1 MASALAATAIFG
13 GHINMPGLLQNYF
26 ETDLEITNRLG
37 LLRHWATLNNIP
49 VGKLQLGDCLSL
61 WLVFFL
67 YFFFFSPSQMA
78 TDFSELMCFLVLVR
92 TDILQQL
99 TAKLH
104 LRFSMLEILL
114 VFLFLTKRLC
124 PENRT
129 DSAKSKSAED
139 ISKMQTA
146 SHERWNPW
154 RLIVLK
160 LCFSIYIY
168 PGAG

>member
-13 GHINMPGLLQNYF
+13 GHINTPGLLQNYF
-26 ETDLEITNRLG
+26 ETDLEIRNRLG

-61 WLVFFL
+61 WLVFSI
-67 YFFFFSPSQMA
+67 FFFSPSQMA

-99 TAKLH
+99 IAKLH
-104 LRFSMLEILL
+104 LRFS
-114 VFLFLTKRLC
+114 
-124 PENRT
+124 
-129 DSAKSKSAED
+129 
-139 ISKMQTA
+139 
-146 SHERWNPW
+146 
-154 RLIVLK
+154 
-160 LCFSIYIY
+160 IY